1 MEAMIECILCAKD
14 VGVGYSSFRASESET
29 PWGGVIRLVGIGETA
44 SSSSAAVEGDLDNVG
59 DGLAC
64 SVVTLG
70 SDHLEDGDSL
80 GPLVLVLACL
90 QNRWKGVGDATLST
104 SS

>member
-1 MEAMIECILCAKD
+1 MECILCAKD
-14 VGVGYSSFRASESET
+14 VGVGYSPSFRGFESET
-29 PWGGVIRLVGIGETA
+29 PPEGDIRLVDIGETA
-44 SSSSAAVEGDLDNVG
+44 SRFSVAVEADLDNVG

-64 SVVTLG
+64 SVVRPG
-70 SDHLEDGDSL
+70 SDHFEDGDSS
-80 GPLVLVLACL
+80 VLALACL